1 MLRRHSRLAVPY
13 HYCYSER
20 RLKKKGCEEL
30 LVKRFGVI
38 LQSWFAVFLV
48 ASSALA
54 APVIPGLAN
63 NHPLSESEVGHL
75 LIGELKCAACHG
87 GTTAAPLDRLAPDLS
102 EVGSRVAPEYL
113 QRFISSPATAHP
125 GSTMPDLLAGET
137 AESRKSI
144 AEALTHFLV
153 SQSPRK
159 FEHQPGDAKD
169 AVAGKELFH
178 SVGCV
183 SCHAPRDEKGK
194 EIPREGALELGYVPV
209 KYALAPLAE
218 FLHQPTRVRPSGRMP
233 DMKLTTVEAKQ
244 VASYLLG
251 ATDAKPVAFKPDEKL
266 AAQGREHFRRL
277 NCAACHKLGDIP
289 AAKPIVAL
297 ETEDLARGCISGK
310 PGKSPRFNLSE
321 GQSKAIRAA
330 LAKKA
335 EPISDTTRLA
345 ITLTAFN
352 CIGCHAR
359 GKFGGV
365 MEETDP
371 YFKSTEKELGD
382 EGRIPPPLTLVGAKL
397 TKVTMKKVLFDG
409 DGVRH
414 YMATRMPQ
422 FGEPNLRHL
431 PDLFASLDKV
441 KPAGMVMPKLEG
453 RTPKEQEREKELR
466 AGGRE
471 LLGDKGL
478 SCIACHSFNG
488 KVASKNGIEL
498 MTSTQR
504 LNPDW
509 FYNFLLDPSAFRP
522 RIVMPTA
529 WWNGVAAHKTI
540 LNGDTHAQIEAIW
553 YYLSLGTSAQDPS
566 GVRNVDALLSVTDAA
581 RTYRGRSTIAG
592 FRGIAVGFPEK
603 WNYAFNAET
612 GTLSAIWKGDF
623 VRVNR
628 GGQGS
633 GNFNPAV
640 KHVQLAQ
647 DATFHDLP
655 DEKTAWP
662 LRPVMSKAAPVNP
675 DPLYPKN
682 LGYQFKGY
690 QTDDAGVPTFMY
702 LSGEIVIEDRT
713 APEKADK
720 NPRLV
725 RTLSFDS
732 PTARTVWFRA
742 MTGKVEA
749 ESKTQFKT
757 GELRLVIPE
766 MTTVLRPTADT
777 KASELLLKLEIPQG
791 KSTRSLTY
799 EILP

>member
-1 MLRRHSRLAVPY
+1 MR
-13 HYCYSER
+13 
-20 RLKKKGCEEL
+20 
-30 LVKRFGVI
+30 RFGVI
-38 LQSWFAVFLV
+38 LQSWLAVSLL
-48 ASSALA
+48 ASSAFA
-54 APVIPGLAN
+54 APVIPGLSN
-63 NHPLSESEVGHL
+63 KHPLSEPEVGQL

-87 GTTAAPLDRLAPDLS
+87 GTAPSMERVAPDLAD
-102 EVGSRVAPEYL
+102 VGSRVAPEYL
-113 QRFISSPATAHP
+113 QRFIASPESAHP
-125 GSTMPDLLAGET
+125 GSTMPNLLAGES
-137 AESRKSI
+137 ADDRKTI

-153 SQSPRK
+153 AQSPRK
-159 FEHQPGDAKD
+159 FEQQPGDAKD
-169 AVAGKELFH
+169 ASTGKELFH

-194 EIPREGALELGYVPV
+194 ELPREGAVELGHAAA
-209 KYALAPLAE
+209 KYSLGPLAE
-218 FLHQPTRVRPSGRMP
+218 FLHQPSRVRPSGRMP
-233 DMKLTTVEAKQ
+233 DMKLTTSEAKQ

-251 ATDAKPVAFKPDEKL
+251 AAEAKSVAFKPDDKL
-266 AAQGREHFRRL
+266 AAQGKEHFQRL
-277 NCAACHKLGDIP
+277 NCVSCHKLGDIP
-289 AAKPIVAL
+289 AARPIVAL
-297 ETEDLARGCISGK
+297 ETADLARGCLSGK
-310 PGKSPRFNLSE
+310 PCKSPLFNLSE
-321 GQSKAIRAA
+321 SQTKAIRAA
-330 LAKKA
+330 LTRKA

-345 ITLTAFN
+345 MTMTAFN

-359 GKFGGV
+359 GNYGGV
-365 MEETDP
+365 SEETDP
-371 YFKSTEKELGD
+371 YFKSAEKELGD

-397 TKVTMKKVLFDG
+397 PKVTMKKVLFDG

-431 PDLFASLDKV
+431 PDLFAGLDKV

-453 RTPKEQEREKELR
+453 RTPKEKEREKELR
-466 AGGRE
+466 AAGRE
-471 LLGDKGL
+471 LIGDKGL

-488 KVASKNGIEL
+488 KVPNKNGIEL

-504 LNPDW
+504 LDPDW
-509 FYNFLLDPSAFRP
+509 FYHFLQDPAAFRP

-529 WWNGVAAHKTI
+529 WPNGEAAHKTI
-540 LNGDTHAQIEAIW
+540 LKGDTHSQIEAIW

-566 GVRNVDALLSVTDAA
+566 GVRIVDTLLSATDAA
-581 RTYRGRSTIAG
+581 RTYRGRSSVAG
-592 FRGIAVGFPEK
+592 YRGIAVGFPEQL
-603 WNYAFNAET
+603 NYAFNAET
-612 GTLSAIWKGDF
+612 GTLTAIWKGDF

-640 KHVQLAQ
+640 KHAQLAQ
-647 DATFHDLP
+647 DVTFHDLP
-655 DEKTAWP
+655 DEKSAWP
-662 LRPVMSKAAPVNP
+662 LRPVMSKEAPANP

-682 LGYQFKGY
+682 HGYQFKGY
-690 QTDDAGVPTFMY
+690 HTDDTGIPTFMY
-702 LSGEIVIEDRT
+702 LSGEVNIEDRS

-732 PTARTVWFRA
+732 PAARTVWFRA
-742 MTGKVEA
+742 LTGKVEA

-757 GELRLVIPE
+757 PELRLVIPAVP
-766 MTTVLRPTADT
+766 TVLRPTADS
-777 KASELLLKLEIPQG
+777 KSSELLLKLEIPKG